1 MTKLLL
7 DANVIIRFLRADH
20 EDHYRRSKCLFE
32 QAELGE
38 IRMVLL
44 ESVLAEVVFVLDSV
58 YSVPKDRIAE
68 ALHPL
73 FFHTGIDCHDSS
85 VLSDALQR
93 WCRKNVDFMDAL
105 LAAHANSKDIPVVSF
120 DKDFR
125 KFPDIRHV
133 VPGTVSFKK

>member
-20 EDHYRRSKCLFE
+20 EDHYQRSRGLFE
-32 QAELGE
+32 QAERGE
-38 IRMVLL
+38 IRLILL

-58 YSVPKDRIAE
+58 YSAPKDRISE

-73 FFHTGIDCHDSS
+73 FFHAGIECHDSS

-105 LAAHANSKDIPVVSF
+105 LAAHARSKDMPVASF

-133 VPGTVSFKK
+133 LPGSLSS